1 MRLASAV
8 LYRIR
13 IQFRQPMKHASA
25 DRDEAENLVLR
36 AVAED
41 GVVGWGETIAR
52 EYVTGE
58 TTGGTQARWE
68 ALPRGFW
75 SQDFSDADG
84 VQAAL
89 DAAGLRNAARCGI
102 EVALLDLLS
111 RRAGQPLDDYLA
123 RAWPDRVAPLHP
135 GPFEYNGTL
144 SLGSWRQ
151 SLVRLVKGR
160 LIGFRSGKLKLGR
173 DLERDARLVR
183 LARRVLGG
191 MRLRV
196 DANEAWDVEHAAA
209 MAPVL
214 KSCGIGD
221 VEQPLPKTRGGELRE
236 LQRRTG
242 LRLVLDESLC
252 SLEDAQWALDSG
264 LDVIFSLKLAKLGG
278 FGAALRVAALAR
290 ERGVPIQIGCQVGE
304 SAILSAAGRRLAA
317 VCPNLRDIEG
327 SFDRFLLRDNVIEAD
342 ISFGWR
348 GRAPRLRGTGLGIDV
363 DPRRVAR
370 LAVDT
375 RELFR
380 A

>member
-1 MRLASAV
+1 MLKSV
-8 LYRIR
+8 TLYRIR
-13 IQFRQPMKHASA
+13 IPFRQAMKHASA
-25 DRDEAENLVLR
+25 ERDVADNLVLR
-36 AVAED
+36 CVAGD

-58 TTGGTQARWE
+58 TTGGTQALWD
-68 ALPRGFW
+68 ALPRRFW
-75 SQDFSDADG
+75 SQVFVNADG

-89 DAAGLRNAARCGI
+89 DAAGLHNAARCGI

-111 RRAGQPLDDYLA
+111 RQAGQPLDDYLA
-123 RAWPDRVAPLHP
+123 AAWPDRVAPRHA

-144 SLGSWRQ
+144 SLGSWRK
-151 SLVRLVKGR
+151 SLVRLVRGR

-173 DLERDARLVR
+173 DLERDVRLVR
-183 LARRVLGG
+183 LARRVLGRR

-214 KSCGIGD
+214 KECAIEA
-221 VEQPLPKTRGGELRE
+221 VEQPLPKTRGAELAE

-252 SLEDAQWALDSG
+252 SLEDARRAVDAG
-264 LDVIFSLKLAKLGG
+264 LDVVFALKLAKLGG

-290 ERGVPIQIGCQVGE
+290 ERGVPIQISCQVGE

-317 VCPNLRDIEG
+317 VCPNLRDLEG
-327 SFDRFLLRDNVIEAD
+327 SFDRFLLRDNVIEGD

-348 GRAPRLRGTGLGIDV
+348 GRAPRLPGAGLGIEV
-363 DPRRVAR
+363 DARRVAR
-370 LAVDT
+370 LAVET
-375 RELFR
+375 RPLF